1 MNKFFFC
8 IISFFI
14 LNYNLF
20 SDVTKEVVAEVGAE
34 KITVAELQRAYEK
47 NLGKDELPLLKKSK
61 SEFDR
66 FLNMYIDYKLKV
78 IDAKDKGFLKDPEV
92 MKEVQSNK
100 QLIAKSFYLD
110 KVFEEPRIKQILEK
124 RKIEFRFAYIIIPYQ
139 DEAGL
144 GESRKNAY
152 NAMEKIKSGEDFGSV
167 AKIYSKDLK
176 SAEKGGVVQS
186 WVTGGQLQNQLED
199 PLLKLKPGEINP
211 EIVETNYGFFIL
223 KLIEKEERKRHK
235 GGHLLIQYNGSTKE
249 DTLKAYEK
257 MEKILKE
264 FKSGKEFET
273 LAKIYSDDVSTK
285 DSGGRFTHW
294 YSRATGFENNGTPL
308 VKPFE
313 DAFSKLNIG
322 EVSDIVKTEYGLH
335 LIKKYDTQPLDD
347 EFETKK
353 VKEVFKKA
361 YYKKEL
367 QAFTDSLSKLYGFQ
381 IFDNVRDEFQKYI
394 DTLKTNIGTNWADSV
409 PKELYSK
416 KLFTFNDNLYSLEDF
431 INVSN
436 NEKQMKGFLLS
447 DEGIYLAIMKMIED
461 DMFNIATK
469 DLEKIYPEFAL
480 ISEEFLNG
488 SILFK
493 AEEIEVWQ
501 KNKLDSTIAKA
512 YYDSTKSNY
521 KTNWQYEVYEIFQFS
536 EKNINSSLEK
546 LNSGE
551 DFIELASIETQREGF
566 REKSGYRGIIDSDKD
581 PIAKKINPDEIKEN
595 QVYGPIELD
604 RGYSL
609 IKCIKKIP
617 PRVMTFEE
625 AFPMI
630 SPKALEISQNNL
642 KEKWLQKVKQK
653 HKVKI
658 NENVINKIYK

>member
-273 LAKIYSDDVSTK
+273 LANIYSDDVSTK